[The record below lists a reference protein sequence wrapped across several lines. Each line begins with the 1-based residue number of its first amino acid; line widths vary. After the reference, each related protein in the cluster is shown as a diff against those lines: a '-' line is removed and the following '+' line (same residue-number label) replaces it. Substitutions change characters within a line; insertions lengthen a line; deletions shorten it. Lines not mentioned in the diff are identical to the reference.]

1 MDSLH
6 TDRAGWQRADAGGKL
21 GLSSIAKSSMADLSV
36 AHVANMAFEGLGAV
50 AFSAAV
56 TEAAEHPESVSR

>member
-1 MDSLH
+1 
-6 TDRAGWQRADAGGKL
+6 
-21 GLSSIAKSSMADLSV
+21 MADLSV